1 MTAEAAAGTRSDSSS
16 EISGD
21 SPDENRTD
29 RTTSA
34 PTSTPTSAPT
44 SAPTPGGSTPAG
56 STPGGRKRRG
66 GRWIERWEPE
76 DETFWAETGARVAR
90 RNLAFSVLSEHI
102 GFSIWSLWSVM
113 VLFMGPEYGFDP
125 AGKFF
130 LVAMPTLVG
139 GVLRVPYTFAV
150 ARFGGR
156 NWTVISALMLL
167 VPATAAAVVMKP
179 GTSYTTFLV
188 IAALAGVGGGNF
200 ASSMTNINS
209 FYPLRK
215 KGWALGL
222 NAGGGNIGV
231 PVIQLLGLLV
241 IGTAGAAQPRLVL
254 AVYLP
259 LIVVAA
265 VLAALFMDNLAPVRN
280 DTGAALDAAREPH
293 TWVMSVLYIGTFGSF
308 IGYSFAF
315 GLVLQNQFART
326 PLQAASL
333 TFIGPLL
340 GSLVRP
346 VGGRLADRFGGA
358 RITLG
363 NFLAMALATGV
374 VIYASAVRSLPVFL
388 VGFIALFVLTG
399 LGNGST
405 YKMIPG
411 IFQAQAVRRGLTGEA
426 AEASGRRLSGAAMG
440 LIGAVGALGGLAINL
455 AFRQSFLATGSG
467 TPAFVSFLVCYA
479 VCTVVTW
486 AVYLRPAARA
496 RRTERAGAGAT
507 AGEAER
513 RPVHAE
519 V

>member
-1 MTAEAAAGTRSDSSS
+1 MTAEATAKTPS
-16 EISGD
+16 ECGGE
-21 SPDENRTD
+21 P
-29 RTTSA
+29 
-34 PTSTPTSAPT
+34 
-44 SAPTPGGSTPAG
+44 PGRG
-56 STPGGRKRRG
+56 RRG
-66 GRWIERWEPE
+66 RRWIEHWDPE
-76 DETFWAETGARVAR
+76 DEGFWRETGERVAR
-90 RNLAFSVLSEHI
+90 RNLALSVLCEHI

-113 VLFMGPEYGFDP
+113 VLFMGPEYGIDP

-139 GVLRVPYTFAV
+139 AVLRVPYTFAV

-156 NWTVISALMLL
+156 NWTVFSALLLL
-167 VPATAAAVVMKP
+167 VPTAAAAVVMTP
-179 GTSYTTFLV
+179 GTSYGTFLLV
-188 IAALAGVGGGNF
+188 AGLTGVGGGNF

-254 AVYLP
+254 AVYVP
-259 LIVVAA
+259 LIVLAA
-265 VLAALFMDNLAPVRN
+265 VLAALFMDNLGPVAN
-280 DTGAALDAAREPH
+280 DTGAALEAARERH
-293 TWVMSVLYIGTFGSF
+293 TWVMALLYIGTFGSF

-315 GLVLQNQFART
+315 GLVLQSQFART

-363 NFLAMALATGV
+363 NYGAMSLATGV

-405 YKMIPG
+405 FKMVPG
-411 IFQAQAVRRGLTGEA
+411 IFQAQAVRRGLAGEVA
-426 AEASGRRLSGAAMG
+426 AAYGRRLSGAAMG
-440 LIGAVGALGGLAINL
+440 LIGAVGALGGLGINL
-455 AFRQSFLATGSG
+455 AFREAFGTTGSG
-467 TPAFVSFLVCYA
+467 TPAFVSFLAYYA
-479 VCTVVTW
+479 LCGVVTW
-486 AVYLRPAARA
+486 AVYLRGAAGAGSAARA
-496 RRTERAGAGAT
+496 E
-507 AGEAER
+507 GEAM
-513 RPVHAE
+513 RPAYAE